1 MHDIDRVQLE
11 TDSEM
16 EMENYE
22 AGQLEWLGETGT
34 ILGEAEEMEL
44 ASQLME
50 VSNEQELDQ
59 FLGDLIR
66 RAGRALGGF
75 GCWARCT

>member
-1 MHDIDRVQLE
+1 MHDIGRIQLE

-22 AGQLEWLGETGT
+22 AGQLEWSGETGA
-34 ILGEAEEMEL
+34 IFSEAEEMEL

-66 RAGRALGGF
+66 KPG
-75 GCWARCT
+75 ARSAAS